1 MSLSLFKKAI
11 LWWPGYLAN
20 DCVYDLY
27 SCLSGDSQRVLTDF
41 KKGGCYNMF
50 DCRLY
55 IFYIIMFD
63 YFVDCVA
70 ILNFFLFESVRYC
83 GGPIVSKSGY
93 DEVIP

>member
-1 MSLSLFKKAI
+1 MSLSFKKAI

-27 SCLSGDSQRVLTDF
+27 SCLSGESQRVLTDF

-50 DCRLY
+50 DCIYLFIYVRLFRRLY
-55 IFYIIMFD
+55 WD
-63 YFVDCVA
+63 
-70 ILNFFLFESVRYC
+70 LELFLFERVRYC